1 MENKGNNTEK
11 HNEIWGKIVMVL
23 LGSFIYALAINAFI
37 TPHKLLSAGVA
48 GISLICQYITNIPS
62 GYWVLIINIP
72 IFIIAYKKLDKE
84 FTILSIVGMLSMSGF
99 LVATKNIA
107 QFIKVEDIMIGTI
120 FGAVISGI
128 GIGLIFKEGAS
139 QGGIDIIAILLR
151 RKNGKKISTLYFM
164 LNIII
169 VIMGIFVTSFQ
180 LALYTIISM
189 YIKSIVLEKV
199 INIFDEKRIV
209 MIVTEK
215 EEEISNVILNELGRG
230 VTFLYGEGAYTKVKR
245 KILYCI
251 LKEGEVSKAKK
262 IVEAIDDNALISV
275 LEACDVQGN
284 GFLKAAI

>member
-1 MENKGNNTEK
+1 MKNKGNNTEK
-11 HNEIWGKIVMVL
+11 HNKIWGKMVMVL

-189 YIKSIVLEKV
+189 YIKSIVLEKT
-199 INIFDEKRIV
+199 INLFNEKRIV

-262 IVEAIDDNALISV
+262 LVEAIDDNALISV